1 MNIYEVKGITA
12 NLASVGS
19 TCHYMRAA
27 LIFTKDSVYIAPE
40 EILIPDQVKVGTY
53 NVEKGLYEVDDNFL
67 EHNTTTTTRLFIFD
81 RYYSMALVY
90 NGRTKWTSG
99 SRPSINSSF
108 PKQQ

>member
-27 LIFTKDSVYIAPE
+27 LIFTKGSVYIAPE

-67 EHNTTTTTRLFIFD
+67 EHNITTTTTDDYIYLID
-81 RYYSMALVY
+81 IIVYLVY
-90 NGRTKWTSG
+90 NIIISTKWTLQAADL
-99 SRPSINSSF
+99 N
-108 PKQQ
+108 

>member
-19 TCHYMRAA
+19 TCHYMRTA

-67 EHNTTTTTRLFIFD
+67 EHNSYERCFWNLPDFWIGVKSQNTL
-81 RYYSMALVY
+81 RYF
-90 NGRTKWTSG
+90 N
-99 SRPSINSSF
+99 
-108 PKQQ
+108 

>member
-19 TCHYMRAA
+19 TCHYMRTA

-67 EHNTTTTTRLFIFD
+67 EHNILLQRHDYLYLID
-81 RYYSMALVY
+81 IIVYLVY

>member
-19 TCHYMRAA
+19 TCHYMRTA

-40 EILIPDQVKVGTY
+40 EILIPGQVKVGTY

-67 EHNTTTTTRLFIFD
+67 EHNITTTTTDDYIYLID
-81 RYYSMALVY
+81 IIVYLVY
-90 NGRTKWTSG
+90 NIIISTKWIFRQPT
-99 SRPSINSSF
+99 IN
-108 PKQQ
+108 